1 MLQNETFWTLKHCGK
16 TSELSA
22 ATAAVLQSEN
32 KLLFLNKGKMQ
43 FANYGLRLKKFC
55 CHF

>member
-1 MLQNETFWTLKHCGK
+1 MTLKHCGK